1 MNLALNCRF
10 SQCYNT
16 YWYWTSLFTTSGRK
30 KLKILHHSDFDCTN
44 VCSIFLIW
52 LFWEINMENMDIN
65 CKIVTILFCLL
76 ITQLAVYNRTI
87 TRFRPIADDKPRLF
101 ISEWDGRYAWLQ
113 TTAEHDVVRSM
124 WAGDHGELFFCVYLN
139 REWQF
144 HAKSRARADRCLFGL
159 SSWLS
164 TRSTATRRTRS
175 TAAWLRD
182 PSCRFSSADFRC
194 FQVSNPCWA
203 VHSTVFVHHTAL
215 TDQDF

>member
-1 MNLALNCRF
+1 MCESLGAVSYSPSTLCSKKNMWPHFRWQVKVELSVYKHFWQTYYQQYKPSTGIFIPTSPISCNYFTLGNCRDLNIMNLALNCRF

-87 TRFRPIADDKPRLF
+87 TRFIADDNVVYQWVRWEIRLA
-101 ISEWDGRYAWLQ
+101 SDNSWARHHSKHVSW
-113 TTAEHDVVRSM
+113 RSRWIIFLYTLEQRM
-124 WAGDHGELFFCVYLN
+124 AV
-139 REWQF
+139 
-144 HAKSRARADRCLFGL
+144 
-159 SSWLS
+159 
-164 TRSTATRRTRS
+164 
-175 TAAWLRD
+175 
-182 PSCRFSSADFRC
+182 SCEI
-194 FQVSNPCWA
+194 
-203 VHSTVFVHHTAL
+203 
-215 TDQDF
+215 